1 MIQTKKDQYWIDEAG
16 NRIPRNRLTAREVD
30 NEVKITKLL
39 KGAQG
44 INKRLADYK
53 KEIYQL
59 TSGMVKSFMDEKGL
73 SSMGKGN
80 VTLYNFD
87 RTVKIEVSISD
98 RIEFDDLTIKACKE
112 KFDQFLNNSIDEK
125 QDYIKEMV
133 TDAFTTRRGQLDS
146 KKVMSL
152 MRWETKVKDVLFQE
166 ALKLLRESI
175 RRPDSRTYYRVWLKD
190 ETGEFQNIDLNF
202 SSI

>member
-39 KGAQG
+39 NGAQG